1 MADPHDHEHAPP
13 VDCEQAL
20 SEIYTYLDGEL
31 TDEKRTLIAGHLEAC
46 NPCIEVYDFEA
57 ELRVVI
63 STRAR
68 NESVPET
75 LRLRISE
82 KLTMFMKG
90 DLPDLDSG
98 PGHSPEREAD
108 QGASIGQ
115 PPPPEA

>member
-1 MADPHDHEHAPP
+1 MADNHDHDHVHDHDRDHVAVP

-20 SEIYTYLDGEL
+20 AEIYTYLDGEL
-31 TDEKRTLIAGHLEAC
+31 TDEKRSLIAGHLEGC

-68 NESVPET
+68 NETVPES

-82 KLTMFMKG
+82 KLTLFMRG
-90 DLPDLDSG
+90 EITGTDAGS
-98 PGHSPEREAD
+98 
-108 QGASIGQ
+108 SIGQ
-115 PPPPEA
+115 PPAPDA

>member
-1 MADPHDHEHAPP
+1 MADSHDHEHTPST
-13 VDCEQAL
+13 DCEQAL
-20 SEIYTYLDGEL
+20 AEIYTYLDGEL
-31 TDEKRTLIAGHLEAC
+31 TDEKRSLIAGHLQGC

-82 KLTMFMKG
+82 KLTMLIG
-90 DLPDLDSG
+90 SDLADTDHG
-98 PGHSPEREAD
+98 PERSAEPD
-108 QGASIGQ
+108 PDRSDSIGQ
-115 PPPPEA
+115 PPPVEA

>member
-1 MADPHDHEHAPP
+1 MADNHDHDQVHDHDHDVVP

-20 SEIYTYLDGEL
+20 AEIYTYLDGEL
-31 TDEKRTLIAGHLEAC
+31 TDEKRSLIAGHLEGC

-68 NESVPET
+68 NEAVPES

-82 KLTMFMKG
+82 KLTLFM
-90 DLPDLDSG
+90 
-98 PGHSPEREAD
+98 
-108 QGASIGQ
+108 QGGFTVTDAGSSIGQ
-115 PPPPEA
+115 PPAPDA